1 MQLADFNFVMYDV
14 RQGPTG
20 ATCQLPLHFIC
31 RVIHPA
37 IRNALKIT
45 HLIQFALECRSSVP
59 EHVNHSWRHPPHH
72 PSRNCSLP

>member
-1 MQLADFNFVMYDV
+1 MLLAGINFVLYDV

-20 ATCQLPLHFIC
+20 ATVQLPLQFIC

-45 HLIQFALECRSSVP
+45 HLIQFALERCSSVS
-59 EHVNHSWRHPPHH
+59 ERVNHS
-72 PSRNCSLP
+72 C